1 MFELKRKS
9 VILSSKHRLVLSL
22 REKLRDKKRNFTEY
36 SQILGYLQEQ
46 ERKERQIEKQWY
58 GIKKKIIE
66 LEKSSPKHQQRKRRV
81 VLRGQST
88 FAFRKT

>member
-1 MFELKRKS
+1 MKNNTTLKKYIFELNRKS

-22 REKLRDKKRNFTEY
+22 REKLRDKKRNYTEY

-58 GIKKKIIE
+58 GIKKKIMD
-66 LEKSSPKHQQRKRRV
+66 LEK
-81 VLRGQST
+81 L
-88 FAFRKT
+88 

>member
-1 MFELKRKS
+1 MLLKKYIFELKRKS

-22 REKLRDKKRNFTEY
+22 RAKLRDRKRNYTEY

-46 ERKERQIEKQWY
+46 ERKENQIEKQWY

-66 LEKSSPKHQQRKRRV
+66 LEKKR
-81 VLRGQST
+81 T
-88 FAFRKT
+88 

>member
-1 MFELKRKS
+1 MRNNLLLKKYIFELKRKS

-22 REKLRDKKRNFTEY
+22 RAKLRDRKRNYTEY

-46 ERKERQIEKQWY
+46 ERKENQIEKQWY

-66 LEKSSPKHQQRKRRV
+66 LEKKR
-81 VLRGQST
+81 T
-88 FAFRKT
+88 

>member
-1 MFELKRKS
+1 MRNSLLLKKYIFELKRKS

-22 REKLRDKKRNFTEY
+22 RAKLRDRKRNYTEY

-46 ERKERQIEKQWY
+46 ERKEHQIEKQWY

-66 LEKSSPKHQQRKRRV
+66 LEKKR
-81 VLRGQST
+81 T
-88 FAFRKT
+88 

>member
-1 MFELKRKS
+1 MRNNLLLTKYIFELKRKS

-22 REKLRDKKRNFTEY
+22 RAKLRDRKRNYTEY

-46 ERKERQIEKQWY
+46 ERKENQIEKQWY

-66 LEKSSPKHQQRKRRV
+66 LEKKR
-81 VLRGQST
+81 T
-88 FAFRKT
+88 

>member
-1 MFELKRKS
+1 MRNNPLLKKYMFELKRKS

-22 REKLRDKKRNFTEY
+22 QEKLRDKKRNYTEY

-66 LEKSSPKHQQRKRRV
+66 LEKKIR
-81 VLRGQST
+81 
-88 FAFRKT
+88 

>member
-1 MFELKRKS
+1 MRNNLLLKKYIFELKRKS

-22 REKLRDKKRNFTEY
+22 RAKLRDRKRNYTEY

-46 ERKERQIEKQWY
+46 ERKEHQIEKQWY

-66 LEKSSPKHQQRKRRV
+66 LEKKR
-81 VLRGQST
+81 T
-88 FAFRKT
+88 